1 MLASIRC
8 FRYKQNI
15 YAVAESGMPRTV
27 LEELIRRSKMI
38 GEVLYIAIMREMP
51 KFMNT
56 FKALVYAGFKQVRSK
71 DARERCTA
79 LAVLVEMKL
88 CKPN

>member
-1 MLASIRC
+1 
-8 FRYKQNI
+8 
-15 YAVAESGMPRTV
+15 
-27 LEELIRRSKMI
+27 MI

-51 KFMNT
+51 NFMNT

-88 CKPN
+88 SKPN